1 MPTFN
6 PPEKENSG
14 FGDSPYFPTAQQI
27 SNLYLKQDLVL
38 LWVQSPHRQ
47 TINSAWNII
56 KSLNIKTKE

>member
-27 SNLYLKQDLVL
+27 SKLYLKQDLVL

-47 TINSAWNII
+47 TINSA
-56 KSLNIKTKE
+56 